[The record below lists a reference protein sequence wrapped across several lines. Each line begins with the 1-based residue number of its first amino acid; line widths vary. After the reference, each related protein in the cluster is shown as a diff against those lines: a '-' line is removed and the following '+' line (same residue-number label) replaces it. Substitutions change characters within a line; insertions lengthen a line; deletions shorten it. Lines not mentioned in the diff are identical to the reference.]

1 MKTPLNNDTALA
13 LFQQDLIYIKQSL
26 EELKL
31 CMKDIALRYLTKEEA
46 EIKIK
51 ELHREIEIDSK
62 IIKFKVDILEKILYG
77 ISVFI
82 CYQIGLIIIDMV
94 KK

>member
-26 EELKL
+26 EELKI
-31 CMKDIALRYLTKEEA
+31 CMKDIAFRYLTKEEA

-62 IIKFKVDILEKILYG
+62 IIKLKVDILEKILYG
-77 ISVFI
+77 ICVFI
-82 CYQIGLIIIDMV
+82 CYQIGSIIIDMV